1 MLARRMEGLAHGAS
15 HAGRPLLEEVP
26 TYAYRMSA
34 DRIIYCLERV
44 SDYRD
49 FERLCSALLAGT
61 DYPGI
66 DPLGGTGDGGRD
78 AIVRTDGSG
87 RRVIFAYTV
96 RGDWETKLRSDCKRV
111 QELAHHPKVFVF
123 VCTEALNA
131 ADKDRAHELVSK
143 KFGWTLDLYDLE
155 RLRLQLV
162 SPQRHLLAQ
171 HPSIFTSSFFPQ
183 SGGQS
188 LAESRDTVL
197 IDHVDADHALATWL
211 SRRLTLAGYRTW
223 CRGTAPLAGEDP
235 DASVRKL
242 IELRG
247 CQYLPVVSEASLNEA
262 LFLERCALAAAKE
275 SFVLPCSCTSNG
287 DPRLPSRLKSVA
299 AANFAAS
306 WSDGL
311 AQALARLTALGIR
324 PELAGDLG
332 RQIALRDYLPTR
344 VTVAKPEP
352 VFANMFSL
360 HLPAAMLITDLTRS
374 LTAAETTELRGR
386 WAFVEVSPGR
396 LVSFSTHPPGS
407 LPLRDHRQRPE
418 FSWVDASRKEGKS
431 TEDLA
436 KELVR
441 RSLEMVCAQKGLQYC
456 ADREVFFFPERQ
468 EGEWNQSFR
477 HVDGRQTRVQLTGE
491 RNKTR
496 GDTIQTTLYQLAPR
510 IRPQREADGTW
521 VVVLNIYVRVTDA
534 AGKPFEGKEISRR
547 RKAVTK
553 GWWNNH
559 FLARL
564 LGIIQALETR
574 EGHIEVGEGNR
585 AVIVDTAPLSWQ
597 CPVGLDVE
605 ALSGQVD
612 LGEEL
617 AEFRTRDD
625 EDSDDATS
633 STTEVPAA

>member
-1 MLARRMEGLAHGAS
+1 
-15 HAGRPLLEEVP
+15 
-26 TYAYRMSA
+26 MSA
-34 DRIIYCLERV
+34 DRIVYCLERV

-49 FERLCSALLAGT
+49 FERLCSAILAGT

-78 AIVRTDGSG
+78 AIIRTDASG
-87 RRVIFAYTV
+87 RRIVFAYTV
-96 RGDWETKLRSDCKRV
+96 RGDWETKLKSDCKRV
-111 QELAHHPKVFVF
+111 QELDHNPSIFVF
-123 VCTEALNA
+123 VCTEAMNA
-131 ADKDRAHELVSK
+131 VDKDRAHELVSK

-155 RLRLQLV
+155 RLRVQLV

-171 HPSIFTSSFFPQ
+171 HPSIFTPPFFPQ
-183 SGGQS
+183 AGGQS
-188 LAESRDTVL
+188 LAESRDTIL

-211 SRRLTLAGYRTW
+211 SRRLTLSGYRTW

-247 CQYLPVVSEASLNEA
+247 CQYLPVVSKASLADA

-275 SFVLPCSCTSNG
+275 SFVLPCSCISGLN
-287 DPRLPSRLKSVA
+287 PLLPSRMKSVA
-299 AANFAAS
+299 AAYFGGS

-311 AQALARLTALGIR
+311 SQTLARLATFGIR
-324 PELAGDLG
+324 PDLEGELGK
-332 RQIALRDYLPTR
+332 QIALRDYLPSR

-352 VFANMFSL
+352 VYANLFSL
-360 HLPAAMLITDLTRS
+360 HLPSAMLITDLTRS
-374 LTAAETTELRGR
+374 LTEAETNDLRGR
-386 WAFVEVSPGR
+386 WAFVELIPGR
-396 LVSFSTHPPGS
+396 LVSFSPHPPGS
-407 LPLRDHRQRPE
+407 LPLRDHRKPQA
-418 FSWVDASRKEGKS
+418 FSWSDFSHREGKP
-431 TEDLA
+431 TEDLV

-441 RSLEMVCAQKGLQYC
+441 RSLDVACIQKGLQYC
-456 ADREVFFFPERQ
+456 ADRKVFFFPERKD
-468 EGEWNQSFR
+468 GEWNQSFR
-477 HVDGRQTRVQLTGE
+477 HVDDRPTRVQLTGE

-496 GDTIQTTLYQLAPR
+496 GDTVQTTLYQLAPR
-510 IRPQREADGTW
+510 FRPQREADGTW

-534 AGKPFEGKEISRR
+534 NGKLFEGKEIARR

-559 FLARL
+559 FLARM

-574 EGHIEVGEGNR
+574 TGHIEVGEGER
-585 AVIVDTAPLSWQ
+585 AVVVDTAPMCWQ

-605 ALSGQVD
+605 ALSRQAD

-617 AEFRTRDD
+617 AAFRTHDD
-625 EDSDDATS
+625 EEEDDAAS
-633 STTEVPAA
+633 SATEAPAV

>member
-1 MLARRMEGLAHGAS
+1 
-15 HAGRPLLEEVP
+15 
-26 TYAYRMSA
+26 MSA
-34 DRIIYCLERV
+34 DRIVYCLERV

-78 AIVRTDGSG
+78 AIIRTDSSG
-87 RRVIFAYTV
+87 RRIVFAYTV
-96 RGDWETKLRSDCKRV
+96 RGDWETKLKSDCKRV
-111 QELAHHPKVFVF
+111 QELDHNPSVFVF

-143 KFGWTLDLYDLE
+143 KYGWTLDLYDLE
-155 RLRLQLV
+155 RLRVQLV

-171 HPSIFTSSFFPQ
+171 HPSIFTPPFFPQ

-197 IDHVDADHALATWL
+197 IDHVDTDHALATWL

-247 CQYLPVVSEASLNEA
+247 CQYLPVVSEASLADA

-275 SFVLPCSCTSNG
+275 SFVLPCNCTSG
-287 DPRLPSRLKSVA
+287 LDSRLPSRMKAVA
-299 AANFAAS
+299 PANFAGS
-306 WSDGL
+306 WSEGL
-311 AQALARLTALGIR
+311 DQVLARLAMLGIK
-324 PELAGDLG
+324 PALEGDLG
-332 RQIALRDYLPTR
+332 KQIALRDYLPSR

-352 VFANMFSL
+352 VYANMFSL
-360 HLPAAMLITDLTRS
+360 HLPSAMIITDLTRS
-374 LTAAETTELRGR
+374 LTEAEATELRGR
-386 WAFVEVSPGR
+386 WAFVELSPGR
-396 LVSFSTHPPGS
+396 LVSFSPHPPGS
-407 LPLRDHRQRPE
+407 LPLRDRRQHQE
-418 FSWVDASRKEGKS
+418 FSWTDASHRDGRS

-436 KELVR
+436 KELAR
-441 RSLEMVCAQKGLQYC
+441 RSLEVVCLQKGLKYC
-456 ADREVFFFPERQ
+456 DDRKVFYFPER
-468 EGEWNQSFR
+468 ETGEWNQPFR
-477 HVDGRQTRVQLTGE
+477 HVDGRATRVQLTGE

-496 GDTIQTTLYQLAPR
+496 GDTVQTTLYQLAPR
-510 IRPQREADGTW
+510 FRPQREADGTW
-521 VVVLNIYVRVTDA
+521 VVVLNSYIRVTDA
-534 AGKPFEGKEISRR
+534 DGKPYEFKEIGRR

-559 FLARL
+559 FLARM

-574 EGHIEVGEGNR
+574 EGHIEVGESKR
-585 AVIVDTAPLSWQ
+585 AVVVDTAPLCWQ

-605 ALSGQVD
+605 ALSRQAD

-617 AEFRTRDD
+617 AEFRTRGD
-625 EDSDDATS
+625 EDPDEADAS
-633 STTEVPAA
+633 SPATEAPAA